1 MKKQIIQVSAAVKSQ
16 ANQRKIQ
23 FKQQDLVNN
32 LKQSLPGDIMII
44 LFLSLLKLTKSNK
57 CLTSYFLSLRIHP
70 VFPFMITS
78 VLYTA

>member
-23 FKQQDLVNN
+23 FKQQDLAKN

-44 LFLSLLKLTKSNK
+44 LFLSL
-57 CLTSYFLSLRIHP
+57 
-70 VFPFMITS
+70 
-78 VLYTA
+78 